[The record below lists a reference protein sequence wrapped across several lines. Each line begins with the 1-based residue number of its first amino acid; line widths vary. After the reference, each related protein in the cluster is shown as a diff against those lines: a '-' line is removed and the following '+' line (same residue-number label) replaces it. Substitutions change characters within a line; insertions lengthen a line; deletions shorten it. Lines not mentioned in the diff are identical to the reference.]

1 MVLFWYQNK
10 FDNQSDFMKHISN
23 NTIAKNLMLQ
33 YYRQKDANTNELGN
47 ILNQENM
54 VIEQVL
60 SILRVAQ
67 RQNVSLTVWMADLK
81 ASIQDIF

>member
-33 YYRQKDANTNELGN
+33 VAFDATNQIPSRIG
-47 ILNQENM
+47 
-54 VIEQVL
+54 
-60 SILRVAQ
+60 
-67 RQNVSLTVWMADLK
+67 
-81 ASIQDIF
+81 